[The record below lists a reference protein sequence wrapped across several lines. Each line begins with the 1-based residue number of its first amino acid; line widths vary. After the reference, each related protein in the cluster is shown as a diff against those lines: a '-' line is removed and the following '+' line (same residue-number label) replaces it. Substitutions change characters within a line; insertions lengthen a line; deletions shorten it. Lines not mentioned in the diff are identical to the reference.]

1 MPRLAHVVQA
11 GLDQILS
18 SHVNCSDPTR
28 LDEEAGA
35 PHQLL
40 DREETRPYCG
50 GVGGHLLVDLERAI
64 TREVPVE
71 LFVDVAGVAEEARW
85 ADFGDPGGGLGG
97 LGFLLHDTSQPVAT
111 VALRG
116 GLRHRN
122 PLSIGLCDSSV

>member
-1 MPRLAHVVQA
+1 MSCRLVSIRSLARRSSF
-11 GLDQILS
+11 LS
-18 SHVNCSDPTR
+18 PPGCKKEVGSPNN
-28 LDEEAGA
+28 
-35 PHQLL
+35 LL
-40 DREETRPYCG
+40 CVKETRPYCG

-71 LFVDVAGVAEEARW
+71 LFVDVAGVAEEARL
-85 ADFGDPGGGLGG
+85 ADFGEPGGGLGG

>member
-18 SHVNCSDPTR
+18 SQVIVAVPTR

-71 LFVDVAGVAEEARW
+71 LFVDVAGVAEEARL
-85 ADFGDPGGGLGG
+85 ADFGEPAGG
-97 LGFLLHDTSQPVAT
+97 LGFLLHHTSQPVAAVT
-111 VALRG
+111 LG
-116 GLRHRN
+116 GSPCHGASLQPSGATR
-122 PLSIGLCDSSV
+122 